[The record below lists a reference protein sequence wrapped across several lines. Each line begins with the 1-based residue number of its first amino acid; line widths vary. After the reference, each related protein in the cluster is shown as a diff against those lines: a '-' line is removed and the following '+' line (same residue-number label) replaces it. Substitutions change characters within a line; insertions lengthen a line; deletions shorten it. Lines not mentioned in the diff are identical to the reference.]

1 MRILGVISTPAI
13 ITESKADKKASQ
25 SKSKDEAHCTFV
37 SFNIFPRFH
46 NKLNKTNPCVYMYFV
61 FTVQISTHVY
71 THHRNAVYT
80 KYINACLILCCQI
93 CIEPRRN
100 CYWIDIIL
108 IFVAFYR
115 KKIWRKII
123 AGREIRTHDPW
134 VCRPMRYHMRHGA
147 H

>member
-13 ITESKADKKASQ
+13 ITESKADLKASQ

-61 FTVQISTHVY
+61 FTVYISTHVY
-71 THHRNAVYT
+71 TYHRNAVYT

-108 IFVAFYR
+108 ILQ
-115 KKIWRKII
+115 KENLEKN
-123 AGREIRTHDPW
+123 H
-134 VCRPMRYHMRHGA
+134 CRP
-147 H
+147 